1 MNSMLKRS
9 FSFLLAVIMVLSLA
23 PVQAF
28 AAESDHDHGSTAES
42 VTHSEEIQ
50 YFQEKIDEMLD
61 WYLDD
66 SAETEE
72 EIAEKVAQM
81 TGDDIW
87 MAQVEIADIEA
98 EAEELLTEAEITA
111 LVEANPKLTVFA
123 EELDK
128 NATGVNLLTTVTVLD
143 GKVSVTDSANS
154 NKVSNGTV
162 TVTAKGSLFSKKT
175 NNITVTNATDAQATL
190 SFDYTVS
197 SANSFK
203 IAGATAA
210 TSGTYSVILDASAS
224 VSITLVSNSGLSSTT
239 ATLTMSNFSLVA
251 VAAESDVT
259 FVFDSTAGSV
269 TVGGE
274 AVTTGHT
281 QTVSLAEGVT
291 LVAAP
296 NAGVAFLGWV
306 DEDGTILSSE
316 ESYTLNPGNEMTV
329 KAAFARDG
337 GTPWFAVGAAAQK
350 SQSTG
355 LLGLSKLYY
364 YEVGTSKL
372 IEGLNEAAAAA
383 AADAS
388 NKAIV
393 LMNNATLPAGEYTI
407 PAGVTL
413 LIPFDAVN
421 TMYTTKAVGVEVT
434 SYAEPTAYRT
444 LTMDNGARLT
454 VNGAVSLSAKH
465 AYAQG
470 SKSWGGAPVGDV
482 SIVQMRGDSSITVNN
497 GGALYAYGFITGSGT
512 VTANSGASV
521 YEMFQ
526 IADFRGGTQSTDM
539 DKGVFPLSQY
549 YVQNIEV
556 PMTLRSGAKEYA
568 YTTIYMSSSAFG
580 SAVAFI
586 ADSNAMFNLS
596 SGYVVK
602 DYDESTDRLVVKS
615 YGDMDVSAI
624 NMTVG
629 TSSINSKNYELPIN
643 SNLTVEVHSGSI
655 KINQDVAMLPGSKI
669 IIREGAICTLGSGNN
684 IYVYDADEWGTYAG
698 ATNQKLIP
706 VIYAPG
712 RVDTRTDADLVDA
725 KIEIYGTVD
734 ASEGYVYTTAG
745 GADVNGH
752 EGAVVKAKPGTQTVT
767 YQLIQAADTANSQY
781 ISIPLTSAKLKNADD
796 SYMETTVTAGTYTYA
811 NDAWVKACTHKY
823 NETIDTVATC
833 TTPGQKTFTCK
844 DTVNCGHSYTEEI
857 PALGHSEVIDL
868 GYNPTCTE
876 TGLTEGKHCDRCGE
890 TLTAQE
896 VVPAT
901 GHTEVADAAKAPT
914 CTETGLTAG
923 SHCGTCG
930 ETLVAQEAIPALG
943 HNPGAEATCTE
954 AQICMT
960 CEAELKAA
968 LGHTEVADAA
978 KAPTCTESGLTA
990 GKHCSVCNEVLV
1002 AQEVVPAT
1010 GHTEVI
1016 DVAVAATC
1024 TESGLTEGKH
1034 CDVCEEVL
1042 AAQIVIGALGHTEV
1056 IDAAVAATCTE
1067 SGLTEGKHCDR
1078 CGETLTAQEV
1088 VPALGH
1094 TEVTDA
1100 AVAPDCTNT
1109 GLTEGKHCDVCGEV
1123 LTAQE
1128 EVAALGHTEVIDAAV
1143 AATCTATGL
1152 TEGKHCDVCG
1162 ETLVAQEVAPALGHT
1177 EVIDAAVAATCTAT
1191 GLTEGKHCDVCGETL
1206 VAQEVAPALG
1216 HTEVTDAAVAPDCTN
1231 TGLTEGKHCDVCGE
1245 VLTAQEEVAALGHTE
1260 VVDAAVDPTC
1270 TETGL
1275 TEGKH
1280 CDVCGEVL
1288 TAQEEVAALGHD
1300 MEYETEYIPGPSEEG
1315 HTYGYFCSIC
1325 GYEPLTDHN
1334 MVVEP
1339 AKQPTYNAIG
1349 WNEHTKCSVC
1359 GYKVGY
1365 EELAKLPAPSISSY
1379 EDFVTNLALL
1389 EEMAYAYVQMN
1400 PGKDPLNLVIKYIR
1414 TGVDRY
1420 NSGSWG
1426 IMAGYEDAGFAAF
1439 VTQMEDDINS
1449 QVENEEDRICV
1460 TSLKNLKN
1468 FYVPGVTETKM
1479 DFGHMFGTMDITYH
1493 NNYGV
1498 NHADVGG
1505 WAGDLTDLLS
1515 TTDRHYADIL
1525 AAIGEDYTFEEL
1537 VAEIRAN
1544 YLCKSF
1550 PGESDLY
1557 SLEDMYGNLDALYL
1571 MQTLENVTYGTGV
1584 LTEII
1589 GAYYANEPTLEDR
1602 ADFFL
1607 RNRLDGVSL
1616 REQTRN
1622 AVYNAYTGNKVIATL
1637 EGTRE
1642 FNLSDLSE
1650 LRKACCY
1657 AFADYMCELAGDYV
1671 DTIENKYYE
1680 VFSSETVQLAPGIT
1694 QQIKYATTADNKQ
1707 AVFYIATADIT
1718 RDDVHLFANYNNND
1732 PAAGWAMQRVLD
1744 QANAAQDKYGDPDS
1758 EYYIPNYNVIASTN
1772 GAGYNM
1778 STGEPGGLLV
1788 MGGVEYQPINASG
1801 FFGILKDGTPV
1812 IGTTEEYNTIYKG
1825 QVQEAISGFGYTLV
1839 KDGKVV
1845 VSEGSGYTGNRAPR
1859 TAIGITGTGKI
1870 VLMVYDGRQE
1880 PFSCGGSMEEIAQV
1894 MLEAGCVEAINLD
1907 GGGSTTYVAKQPGSE
1922 ELSVVNRPSD
1932 GAARSVATSWL
1943 VVSTAPSS
1951 TAFDHAAIESD
1962 YDYMT
1967 VGSTVKITAKGISAT
1982 GDAAELPE
1990 GTTWAVSDD
1999 RWATITEDGML
2010 TALRNGSVDVYLM
2023 LGEEVLGTKTV
2034 NIVIPDNVYFG
2045 KTNINAVYGQ
2055 SVALP
2060 VNVLYEGK
2068 PVAALASDLVFS
2080 CNAEGCTIDGLNFVA
2095 AANSI
2100 YKSVKVTVA
2109 LKNNEEVTAT
2119 ITVALYNQG
2128 EISFDFDQAVGG
2140 DRQMAWDRVVSNATT
2155 EDTMLYEV
2163 IDPGEDMVSSYTFAI
2178 DMTQIPIPQQLGDLI
2193 YMLPG
2198 ADASNASAWGFLLQL
2213 AERISTL
2220 SEVKPVIRFDPN
2232 VVVDYSELKVVNDY
2246 FTMTGTEFDEA
2257 TNTLTLTLKWN
2268 DQTAAIDPE
2277 TANPLCIVSG
2287 IKLTP
2292 KADADWGA
2300 KNSIAI
2306 KNSGEISYKIYMRA
2320 SSLYSFA
2327 QKADNQATYGIQPFV
2342 NPDDPTEKGGWFGSI
2357 YNTFEDSYTLV
2368 NAVKEGWVN
2377 EMGGYAYYVDGVKLT
2392 GVQKV
2397 DEVYYDFGENG
2408 INVGQTKYTGV
2419 FFDED
2424 AQVYRYSKLG
2434 VLTSGW
2440 NMING
2445 EWYYFKPANMAA
2457 ATGRLRVGG
2466 VYYEFEETGKIVSGV
2481 WMNTLEGR
2489 RYYYGPAYYKSYW
2502 QWIGDELYYFTKE
2515 GYPMTGIQ
2523 LVRSQEIQSTKKW
2536 YDFGEDGVCKGTISG
2551 IHEENGIYYYI
2562 EDGSGVEKYL
2572 IEYDGYYYFTT
2583 YAGKLVL
2590 NKNIYAHT
2598 TNCDLPKGWY
2608 TFGPDGKMVGSKD
2621 GEIVII
2627 DGVPRYYENGVTAE
2641 KYLVCVDGDYYFT
2654 TSGGKLITNRT
2665 IYAWA
2670 TNCDLPKGHYT
2681 FGPDGKML
2689 GSSKDGEIV
2698 EIDGILY
2705 YYEKGQPVEKYLVCV
2720 NGEYYFAASGG
2731 KVVTG
2736 RTIYAWA
2743 TNCDLPKGNYQ
2754 FGDDGKMIGSKD
2766 AEIVEIDGV
2775 LYYYEN
2781 GKPVEKGL
2789 VCVDGDYYF
2798 SVYKGEVI
2806 VNRELYAWATNCDL
2820 PKGTYEFGADGKMIG
2835 SKNGEIVDRDGTLYY
2850 YEKGKPVEKGLVC
2863 VDGDYYFSVYK
2874 GEVIVNRTAYAYAT
2888 SCDLPK
2894 GNYEFGAD
2902 GKMIQGVI
2910 ERDGTL
2916 YYYENGKPAEKGLI
2930 KLDGDYYF
2938 TVSKGRV
2945 VTNQTI
2951 YTYLTNCDLPKNH
2964 YEFGPDGKMRQGFT
2978 EIDGVLYLYMNGRT
2992 AELGL
2997 IELDGEYY
3005 FVASKGRVVTNQT
3018 IYAYSTACDLPK
3030 GYYQFDAE
3038 GKMIGSAKNGEIVEL
3053 DGVLYYYEKGKAIE
3067 KGLVY
3072 LDGHYYFAV
3081 SKGQLVVNKTVH
3093 VWNANGLLVE
3103 TTYTFNELGQIVG

>member
-1 MNSMLKRS
+1 M
-9 FSFLLAVIMVLSLA
+9 
-23 PVQAF
+23 
-28 AAESDHDHGSTAES
+28 
-42 VTHSEEIQ
+42 
-50 YFQEKIDEMLD
+50 
-61 WYLDD
+61 
-66 SAETEE
+66 
-72 EIAEKVAQM
+72 
-81 TGDDIW
+81 
-87 MAQVEIADIEA
+87 
-98 EAEELLTEAEITA
+98 
-111 LVEANPKLTVFA
+111 
-123 EELDK
+123 
-128 NATGVNLLTTVTVLD
+128 
-143 GKVSVTDSANS
+143 
-154 NKVSNGTV
+154 
-162 TVTAKGSLFSKKT
+162 
-175 NNITVTNATDAQATL
+175 
-190 SFDYTVS
+190 
-197 SANSFK
+197 
-203 IAGATAA
+203 
-210 TSGTYSVILDASAS
+210 
-224 VSITLVSNSGLSSTT
+224 
-239 ATLTMSNFSLVA
+239 
-251 VAAESDVT
+251 
-259 FVFDSTAGSV
+259 
-269 TVGGE
+269 
-274 AVTTGHT
+274 
-281 QTVSLAEGVT
+281 
-291 LVAAP
+291 
-296 NAGVAFLGWV
+296 
-306 DEDGTILSSE
+306 
-316 ESYTLNPGNEMTV
+316 
-329 KAAFARDG
+329 
-337 GTPWFAVGAAAQK
+337 
-350 SQSTG
+350 
-355 LLGLSKLYY
+355 
-364 YEVGTSKL
+364 
-372 IEGLNEAAAAA
+372 
-383 AADAS
+383 
-388 NKAIV
+388 
-393 LMNNATLPAGEYTI
+393 
-407 PAGVTL
+407 
-413 LIPFDAVN
+413 
-421 TMYTTKAVGVEVT
+421 
-434 SYAEPTAYRT
+434 
-444 LTMDNGARLT
+444 
-454 VNGAVSLSAKH
+454 
-465 AYAQG
+465 
-470 SKSWGGAPVGDV
+470 
-482 SIVQMRGDSSITVNN
+482 
-497 GGALYAYGFITGSGT
+497 
-512 VTANSGASV
+512 
-521 YEMFQ
+521 
-526 IADFRGGTQSTDM
+526 
-539 DKGVFPLSQY
+539 
-549 YVQNIEV
+549 
-556 PMTLRSGAKEYA
+556 
-568 YTTIYMSSSAFG
+568 
-580 SAVAFI
+580 
-586 ADSNAMFNLS
+586 
-596 SGYVVK
+596 
-602 DYDESTDRLVVKS
+602 
-615 YGDMDVSAI
+615 
-624 NMTVG
+624 
-629 TSSINSKNYELPIN
+629 
-643 SNLTVEVHSGSI
+643 
-655 KINQDVAMLPGSKI
+655 
-669 IIREGAICTLGSGNN
+669 
-684 IYVYDADEWGTYAG
+684 
-698 ATNQKLIP
+698 
-706 VIYAPG
+706 
-712 RVDTRTDADLVDA
+712 
-725 KIEIYGTVD
+725 
-734 ASEGYVYTTAG
+734 
-745 GADVNGH
+745 
-752 EGAVVKAKPGTQTVT
+752 
-767 YQLIQAADTANSQY
+767 
-781 ISIPLTSAKLKNADD
+781 
-796 SYMETTVTAGTYTYA
+796 
-811 NDAWVKACTHKY
+811 
-823 NETIDTVATC
+823 
-833 TTPGQKTFTCK
+833 
-844 DTVNCGHSYTEEI
+844 
-857 PALGHSEVIDL
+857 
-868 GYNPTCTE
+868 
-876 TGLTEGKHCDRCGE
+876 
-890 TLTAQE
+890 
-896 VVPAT
+896 
-901 GHTEVADAAKAPT
+901 
-914 CTETGLTAG
+914 
-923 SHCGTCG
+923 
-930 ETLVAQEAIPALG
+930 
-943 HNPGAEATCTE
+943 
-954 AQICMT
+954 
-960 CEAELKAA
+960 
-968 LGHTEVADAA
+968 
-978 KAPTCTESGLTA
+978 
-990 GKHCSVCNEVLV
+990 
-1002 AQEVVPAT
+1002 
-1010 GHTEVI
+1010 
-1016 DVAVAATC
+1016 
-1024 TESGLTEGKH
+1024 
-1034 CDVCEEVL
+1034 
-1042 AAQIVIGALGHTEV
+1042 
-1056 IDAAVAATCTE
+1056 
-1067 SGLTEGKHCDR
+1067 
-1078 CGETLTAQEV
+1078 
-1088 VPALGH
+1088 
-1094 TEVTDA
+1094 
-1100 AVAPDCTNT
+1100 
-1109 GLTEGKHCDVCGEV
+1109 
-1123 LTAQE
+1123 
-1128 EVAALGHTEVIDAAV
+1128 
-1143 AATCTATGL
+1143 
-1152 TEGKHCDVCG
+1152 
-1162 ETLVAQEVAPALGHT
+1162 
-1177 EVIDAAVAATCTAT
+1177 
-1191 GLTEGKHCDVCGETL
+1191 
-1206 VAQEVAPALG
+1206 
-1216 HTEVTDAAVAPDCTN
+1216 
-1231 TGLTEGKHCDVCGE
+1231 
-1245 VLTAQEEVAALGHTE
+1245 
-1260 VVDAAVDPTC
+1260 VDAAVDPTC

-2198 ADASNASAWGFLLQL
+2198 ADVEGANTAWAFLLQL
-2213 AERISTL
+2213 AERVNPATVVMPTIQ
-2220 SEVKPVIRFDPN
+2220 FDPN
-2232 VVVDYSELKVVNDY
+2232 MKVDITDISILNEYFELQENGVQL
-2246 FTMTGTEFDEA
+2246 DEE
-2257 TNTLTLTLKWN
+2257 TNTLTIRMNWI
-2268 DQTAAIDPE
+2268 DQTKAIDAS
-2277 TANPLCIVSG
+2277 TANPMCILSG

-2292 KADADWGA
+2292 KDDADWGA
-2300 KNSIAI
+2300 QKRLTVKNTGNIA
-2306 KNSGEISYKIYMRA
+2306 YKIYLRA
-2320 SSLYSFA
+2320 NALYSFA
-2327 QKADNQATYGIQPFV
+2327 MKPENQETFDLMPYDFSEGDTIERGGVYESTYKQ
-2342 NPDDPTEKGGWFGSI
+2342 
-2357 YNTFEDSYTLV
+2357 FEDEYTLI
-2368 NAVKEGWVN
+2368 NAGKNGWVY
-2377 EMGGYAYYVDGVKLT
+2377 EDGGYAYYVDGVKYT
-2392 GVQKV
+2392 GVQLV
-2397 DEVYYDFGENG
+2397 DGYYYDFGTDG
-2408 INVGQTKYTGV
+2408 INVGQNKYTGLFV
-2419 FFDED
+2419 QSGVTYY
-2424 AQVYRYSKLG
+2424 AKAGVPASGWVKLG
-2434 VLTSGW
+2434 SDS
-2440 NMING
+2440 
-2445 EWYYFKPANMAA
+2445 YYF
-2457 ATGRLRVGG
+2457 
-2466 VYYEFEETGKIVSGV
+2466 EEDGKGCEGTKIV
-2481 WMNTLEGR
+2481 
-2489 RYYYGPAYYKSYW
+2489 
-2502 QWIGDELYYFTKE
+2502 
-2515 GYPMTGIQ
+2515 
-2523 LVRSQEIQSTKKW
+2523 
-2536 YDFGEDGVCKGTISG
+2536 
-2551 IHEENGIYYYI
+2551 EE
-2562 EDGSGVEKYL
+2562 VEM
-2572 IEYDGYYYFTT
+2572 IFE
-2583 YAGKLVL
+2583 
-2590 NKNIYAHT
+2590 
-2598 TNCDLPKGWY
+2598 
-2608 TFGPDGKMVGSKD
+2608 
-2621 GEIVII
+2621 
-2627 DGVPRYYENGVTAE
+2627 
-2641 KYLVCVDGDYYFT
+2641 
-2654 TSGGKLITNRT
+2654 GGKLIGGYSGFITKSN
-2665 IYAWA
+2665 
-2670 TNCDLPKGHYT
+2670 
-2681 FGPDGKML
+2681 GKT
-2689 GSSKDGEIV
+2689 
-2698 EIDGILY
+2698 Y
-2705 YYEKGQPVEKYLVCV
+2705 YYV
-2720 NGEYYFAASGG
+2720 S
-2731 KVVTG
+2731 
-2736 RTIYAWA
+2736 
-2743 TNCDLPKGNYQ
+2743 
-2754 FGDDGKMIGSKD
+2754 
-2766 AEIVEIDGV
+2766 
-2775 LYYYEN
+2775 
-2781 GKPVEKGL
+2781 
-2789 VCVDGDYYF
+2789 
-2798 SVYKGEVI
+2798 
-2806 VNRELYAWATNCDL
+2806 
-2820 PKGTYEFGADGKMIG
+2820 
-2835 SKNGEIVDRDGTLYY
+2835 
-2850 YEKGKPVEKGLVC
+2850 
-2863 VDGDYYFSVYK
+2863 
-2874 GEVIVNRTAYAYAT
+2874 
-2888 SCDLPK
+2888 
-2894 GNYEFGAD
+2894 
-2902 GKMIQGVI
+2902 
-2910 ERDGTL
+2910 
-2916 YYYENGKPAEKGLI
+2916 GLI
-2930 KLDGDYYF
+2930 
-2938 TVSKGRV
+2938 S
-2945 VTNQTI
+2945 
-2951 YTYLTNCDLPKNH
+2951 
-2964 YEFGPDGKMRQGFT
+2964 
-2978 EIDGVLYLYMNGRT
+2978 
-2992 AELGL
+2992 
-2997 IELDGEYY
+2997 
-3005 FVASKGRVVTNQT
+3005 
-3018 IYAYSTACDLPK
+3018 YSC
-3030 GYYQFDAE
+3030 
-3038 GKMIGSAKNGEIVEL
+3038 
-3053 DGVLYYYEKGKAIE
+3053 KA
-3067 KGLVY
+3067 
-3072 LDGHYYFAV
+3072 
-3081 SKGQLVVNKTVH
+3081 T
-3093 VWNANGLLVE
+3093 
-3103 TTYTFNELGQIVG
+3103 